1 VVRLERAELHVVPK
15 LSGGNLAV
23 LQMVDYASGLDALK
37 RIEGNRDLGAGGA
50 SMLDLVCLLLVEAT
64 QACHAKG

>member
-1 VVRLERAELHVVPK
+1 
-15 LSGGNLAV
+15 
-23 LQMVDYASGLDALK
+23 MVDYASGLDALK